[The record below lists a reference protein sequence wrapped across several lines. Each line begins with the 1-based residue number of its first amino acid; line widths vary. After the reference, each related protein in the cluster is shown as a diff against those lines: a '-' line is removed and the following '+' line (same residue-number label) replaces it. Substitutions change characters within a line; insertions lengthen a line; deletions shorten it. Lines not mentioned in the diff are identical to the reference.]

1 MIRDLRILNAIVRA
15 SKNNTRNPELI
26 INNNFKYLDSGYII
40 TPVIY
45 KGKKYVSRYVD
56 GCFYPFITEL
66 N

>member
-26 INNNFKYLDSGYII
+26 INKNFKYLDSGYII

-56 GCFYPFITEL
+56 GCFCPFITEL